1 MDRSLVDIPRSIED
15 SDEMMDDNKQYKP
28 INNKK
33 RCGVFLGLLSLS
45 LLLIVPIVSVTLY
58 QFVTCFERNNKLIL
72 EQTLDS
78 SVEVSHL
85 DSTVVKARNSI
96 EYPRGENGTNNL
108 NDGNYDPFFH
118 KSKLSNSEE
127 MIESN
132 MTNSWMDDKLC
143 ILNFFGLFFAFFITM
158 IILVLVVGVSFA

>member
-1 MDRSLVDIPRSIED
+1 M
-15 SDEMMDDNKQYKP
+15 
-28 INNKK
+28 
-33 RCGVFLGLLSLS
+33 
-45 LLLIVPIVSVTLY
+45 
-58 QFVTCFERNNKLIL
+58 
-72 EQTLDS
+72 
-78 SVEVSHL
+78 SHL
-85 DSTVVKARNSI
+85 NSTVVKARNSI
-96 EYPRGENGTNNL
+96 EYPPGENGTNNP

-158 IILVLVVGVSFA
+158 IILVLVVGVSFAN